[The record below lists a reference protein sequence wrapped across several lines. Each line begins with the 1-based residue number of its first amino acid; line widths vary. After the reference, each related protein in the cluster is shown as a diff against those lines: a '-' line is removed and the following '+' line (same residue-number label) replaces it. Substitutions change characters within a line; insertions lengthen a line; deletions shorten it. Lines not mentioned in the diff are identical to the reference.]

1 MHLAQSLG
9 QKECSGIVGDAHYC
23 PTDGHTTGSWP
34 EVTQTELR
42 IRTQKTVRVLRR
54 RRGGAGEE
62 VRN

>member
-9 QKECSGIVGDAHYC
+9 QKECSELLVM
-23 PTDGHTTGSWP
+23 PTTAPQMDTRQA